1 MKFSLI
7 GLILHEPR
15 MKSRFS
21 KILTDE
27 GRPVPADIALDFLIQ
42 EYVKVRL
49 GGKSDF
55 VGQSSFP
62 DREFKLDHPTETQ
75 S

>member
-1 MKFSLI
+1 
-7 GLILHEPR
+7 

-27 GRPVPADIALDFLIQ
+27 RRPVPADIALDFLIQ

-49 GGKSDF
+49 GGRSDF
-55 VGQSSFP
+55 IRESSFP